1 MYVGKFKGATSDND
15 LSLDDLSELLHS
27 VDHDKVVNSD
37 GQIISDEALAALLD
51 RTVRTKPVTVSPD
64 QGSDT
69 SKVAGEGTSHSG
81 VFKVLEEIGNVVH
94 SKEESEDKK
103 GSGSVQCDESSSN
116 DENKVGAQD
125 STLTAS
131 REQTADSHTEGMKCE
146 VAGLPVCQSNGHELP
161 SALKDLESK
170 KTEVKEHEKALTNGH
185 TEDHSP
191 SVGQHLEFQTG
202 EMECEGSSAS
212 QSNGLIEEDPPSLP
226 KDSESGKMECE
237 TTNSLQDCKDK
248 SPLAPELPEADAMEY
263 EDGERRIEDKE
274 ENGAVDQPN

>member
-1 MYVGKFKGATSDND
+1 MYSDAIMLTSTQTTHLCIHVGKFKGATSDND

-103 GSGSVQCDESSSN
+103 GSGTALYSVM
-116 DENKVGAQD
+116 
-125 STLTAS
+125 S
-131 REQTADSHTEGMKCE
+131 RLVTMRTKL
-146 VAGLPVCQSNGHELP
+146 VLRTRL
-161 SALKDLESK
+161 
-170 KTEVKEHEKALTNGH
+170 
-185 TEDHSP
+185 
-191 SVGQHLEFQTG
+191 
-202 EMECEGSSAS
+202 
-212 QSNGLIEEDPPSLP
+212 
-226 KDSESGKMECE
+226 
-237 TTNSLQDCKDK
+237 
-248 SPLAPELPEADAMEY
+248 
-263 EDGERRIEDKE
+263 
-274 ENGAVDQPN
+274 